1 MDEPFELPVLYNNK
15 EMLLPA
21 QLHQYGYSF
30 KIEVEVNGT
39 AIFFERDEDR
49 NWRAMVEPSEV
60 EMNSYLTKELLQAIL
75 TSIERVLQ

>member
-15 EMLLPA
+15 KMLLPA

>member
-1 MDEPFELPVLYNNK
+1 MDEPFELPVLHNNK

>member
-1 MDEPFELPVLYNNK
+1 MNESFDLPVVFKNK

-39 AIFFERDEDR
+39 AVFFERDEER
-49 NWRAMVEPSEV
+49 NWRAMVQPSDM
-60 EMNSYLTKELLQAIL
+60 EMNSSLSKELLQAIL